1 MEDLYFKHKSSAQ
14 CVLNQ
19 RGLGRR
25 HLAATISIGVLVG
38 ISAPALA
45 QEQNQTDSETSE
57 IIVTGTANRQLLLD
71 AKTETGSRLGLS
83 ARETPATV
91 DILSQ
96 RQIQELGARTQ
107 VEALNRAP
115 GVTASLVATSPGIPT
130 LRGFSGGAVG
140 LFYDGGRVATP
151 GIFTRATDSWLY
163 DRIEILKGPASVLFG
178 EGALAGAI
186 NLVPKKPRL
195 GVTAVSALAAY
206 GSFDTLRVAGDVNL
220 PLGDKVAVRAVGS
233 YGRTSGYVDDTD
245 SDFLSTSFGVR
256 LRPVDALTIDLAV
269 DYSQDDYNV
278 ADYGTPLVPRAIARD
293 PSDAVSTAN
302 GFVVD
307 KSLRKTNFNVTDGI
321 LDSDTLWLRSR
332 VRYDLTDKISFTNE
346 LNKYHSDRRFINAE
360 IFTYN
365 TGTNRLDRTS
375 GIITHDLDYWIERAF
390 IGADFDIAGLRNRLT
405 VGGEYSDLDFATRRY
420 FGNASSVDLFAP
432 VRGTFPG
439 GSGAALPTPNSFA
452 QVKVS
457 SVFGENA
464 LNLTPKWLLVGGGR
478 YDWIDFDRRL
488 IAANGTITPIAR
500 DYKAFSWRVGT
511 VYDLLPKTQLFAQYS
526 RAIAP
531 VGNFLLLSLANS
543 QFDLTTGRSVEGG
556 IKSSFWGDRIDVTV
570 SGYWIKQNNII
581 TRDPNNPTLSIQG
594 GEQSSLGIELSLS
607 AAVTRQLRI
616 DANYT
621 ALNARFDRLIEA
633 GGISREGKTPP
644 RVPEQIANLFG
655 FYSVENTPL
664 TLSAGIRHAGRF
676 FTDNANTIR
685 VKGYTALDAAVGYR
699 LPFGTVTLRGR
710 NLTDAFY
717 LDFTDVNTSQF
728 QIAPPRSVD
737 VTFTANF

>member
-1 MEDLYFKHKSSAQ
+1 MGWTTPASAQ
-14 CVLNQ
+14 DQ
-19 RGLGRR
+19 REAGDDN
-25 HLAATISIGVLVG
+25 A
-38 ISAPALA
+38 
-45 QEQNQTDSETSE
+45 E
-57 IIVTGTANRQLLLD
+57 IIVTGTADRQLLLD
-71 AKTETGSRLGLS
+71 TRTETGSRLGLS

-195 GVTAVSALAAY
+195 GDTAVSALAAY
-206 GSFDTLRVAGDVNL
+206 GSFDTLRLAGDVNV

-233 YGRTSGYVDDTD
+233 YGRTGGYVDDTQ
-245 SDFLSTSFGVR
+245 SDFLSTSLGVR
-256 LRPVDALTIDLAV
+256 LRPVEALTVDFAV
-269 DYSQDDYNV
+269 DYSEDDYNV
-278 ADYGTPLVPRAIARD
+278 ADYGTPLVPVALARD
-293 PSDAVSTAN
+293 PSDAVSTSN
-302 GFVVD
+302 GLVVD
-307 KSLRKTNFNVTDGI
+307 KSLRETNFNVTDGV

-332 VRYDLTDKISFTNE
+332 VRYDLSDKVSFTNE

-365 TGTNRLDRTS
+365 TGTSRLDRTS
-375 GIITHDLDYWIERAF
+375 GIITHDIDYWIERAF
-390 IGADFDIAGLRNRLT
+390 VGADFNVAGLRNRLT
-405 VGGEYSDLDFATRRY
+405 VGGEYSELDFATRRY
-420 FGNASSVDLFAP
+420 FGNASSVDLFTP
-432 VRGTFPG
+432 DRGTLPG
-439 GSGAALPTPNSFA
+439 GSGAALPAPNSFA
-452 QVKVS
+452 KVKVS
-457 SVFGENA
+457 SLFGENA
-464 LNLTPKWLLVGGGR
+464 LNVTPKWLLVGGGR

-488 IAANGTITPIAR
+488 LAASGAVTPIAR

-531 VGNFLLLSLANS
+531 VGNFLLLSLANA
-543 QFDLTTGRSVEGG
+543 QFDLTTGKSVEGG

-570 SGYWIKQNNII
+570 AGYWIKQHNII
-581 TRDPNNPTLSIQG
+581 TRDPANPTLSIQG
-594 GEQSSLGIELSLS
+594 GAQSSRGIELSLS
-607 AAVTRQLRI
+607 AAVTRQFRI

-621 ALNARFDRLIEA
+621 ALDSRFDELIES

-644 RVPEQIANLFG
+644 RVPETIVNLFG
-655 FYSVENTPL
+655 FYSIENTPV

-685 VKGYTALDAAVGYR
+685 AKGYTSLDAAVGYR

-710 NLTDAFY
+710 NLTNEFY
-717 LDFTDVNTSQF
+717 VDYTDVNPSQF
-728 QIAPPRSVD
+728 QVAPPRSVD
-737 VTFTANF
+737 VTLTATF

>member
-1 MEDLYFKHKSSAQ
+1 MVMAGCLATAWSTSASAQ
-14 CVLNQ
+14 
-19 RGLGRR
+19 
-25 HLAATISIGVLVG
+25 TE
-38 ISAPALA
+38 P
-45 QEQNQTDSETSE
+45 QTESDDAE
-57 IIVTGTANRQLLLD
+57 IIVTGTADRQLLLD

-83 ARETPATV
+83 SRETPATV

-115 GVTASLVATSPGIPT
+115 GVTASLTATSPGIPT
-130 LRGFSGGAVG
+130 LRGFSGGTVG
-140 LFYDGGRVATP
+140 LFYDGGRVATSAL
-151 GIFTRATDSWLY
+151 FTRATDSWLY

-195 GVTAVSALAAY
+195 GVTAVSGLAGY
-206 GSFDTLRVAGDVNL
+206 GSFDTLRVAGDVNV
-220 PLGDKVAVRAVGS
+220 PLGETVAVRAVGS
-233 YGRTSGYVDDTD
+233 YGRTGGYVDDTQ
-245 SDFLSTSFGVR
+245 SNFLSTSLGVR
-256 LRPVDALTIDLAV
+256 FRPVNALTIDLAV
-269 DYSQDDYNV
+269 DYSEDDYNV
-278 ADYGTPLVPRAIARD
+278 ADYGTPLVPLALARD

-302 GFVVD
+302 GLVVD
-307 KSLRKTNFNVTDGI
+307 KSLRNRNFNVTDGV

-332 VRYDLTDKISFTNE
+332 VRYELSDKINFTNE

-365 TGTNRLDRTS
+365 AGTNLLDRTS

-390 IGADFDIAGLRNRLT
+390 FDADFNIAGLRNRLT
-405 VGGEYSDLDFATRRY
+405 VGGEHSELDFGTRRY
-420 FGNASSVDLFAP
+420 FGNAGSVNLSAP

-439 GSGAALPTPNSFA
+439 GSGAPLPALNSFA
-452 QVKVS
+452 KVKVS
-457 SVFGENA
+457 SMFGENA
-464 LNLTPKWLLVGGGR
+464 LNLTPKWLIVGGGR

-488 IAANGTITPIAR
+488 IAASGAVTLIAR

-511 VYDLLPKTQLFAQYS
+511 VYDVLPKTQVFAQYS

-543 QFDLTTGRSVEGG
+543 RFDLTTGESVEGG
-556 IKSSFWGDRIDVTV
+556 VKSSFWGDRIDVTV
-570 SGYWIKQNNII
+570 AGYWIRQDNII

-594 GEQSSLGIELSLS
+594 GAQSSRGIELSLS
-607 AAVTRQLRI
+607 AAVTRQFRI
-616 DANYT
+616 DANFT
-621 ALNARFDRLIEA
+621 ALDAKFDRLIEA
-633 GGISREGKTPP
+633 GGVSRAGNTPP
-644 RVPEQIANLFG
+644 RVPETIANLFG
-655 FYSVENTPL
+655 FYSVENTPV
-664 TLSAGIRHAGRF
+664 TLSAGIRHAGRL

-710 NLTDAFY
+710 NLTNAFY
-717 LDFTDVNTSQF
+717 LDYTDVNPSQF
-728 QIAPPRSVD
+728 QVAPPRSVD